1 MKVYIVMLC
10 DDYEEDMGGCEYIRG
25 VYSSLESMKVDYPDA
40 IPRAGAGIP
49 KYGFQYVY
57 YEMEVKQ

>member
-1 MKVYIVMLC
+1 MKVYIVMC
-10 DDYEEDMGGCEYIRG
+10 DYGEDMGEDIRE

-49 KYGFQYVY
+49 KYGFQHVY